1 MNVREAAAERAL
13 VADSSKSRHLKII
26 QNNQKENSFCAI
38 IAQTLPFILSDL
50 PDESVIVFFDCAPDG
65 AICSNNCAIIRSD
78 TWGFSTGK
86 QMPVDTVARGNKLQ
100 ATADAT

>member
-1 MNVREAAAERAL
+1 VKPQRNARWSG
-13 VADSSKSRHLKII
+13 DSSKSCHVEII

-50 PDESVIVFFDCAPDG
+50 PDESVIVFFDCAPDD

-86 QMPVDTVARGNKLQ
+86 QMPVDTVACGNKLQ
-100 ATADAT
+100 ATADAA